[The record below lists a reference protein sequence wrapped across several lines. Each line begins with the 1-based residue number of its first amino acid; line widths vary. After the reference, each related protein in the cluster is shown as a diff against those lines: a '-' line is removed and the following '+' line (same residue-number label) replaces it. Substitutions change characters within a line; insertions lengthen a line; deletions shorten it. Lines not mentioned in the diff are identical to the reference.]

1 MDFQMLDQY
10 VHEVCKQTKCF
21 MGGRGEWIVYLDG
34 VIYAKIIPEN
44 ALQKQK
50 TKSLPSDKRAQDIQ
64 EVEEKIRNT
73 ET

>member
-1 MDFQMLDQY
+1 MLDQY
-10 VHEVCKQTKCF
+10 VHEVCQETKCF
-21 MGGRGEWIVYLDG
+21 IGDRGEWSVYLDG

-50 TKSLPSDKRAQDIQ
+50 AKSLSGDKQAKDLQ
-64 EVEEKIRNT
+64 EVEKEIRDT

>member
-10 VHEVCKQTKCF
+10 VHEVCQETKCY
-21 MGGRGEWIVYLDG
+21 MGDGEWIVYLDG
-34 VIYAKIIPEN
+34 VIYANVKN

-50 TKSLPSDKRAQDIQ
+50 AKSLSGDKQAQDPQ
-64 EVEEKIRNT
+64 KVEEKIRGQDK

>member
-10 VHEVCKQTKCF
+10 VHEVCQETKCY
-21 MGGRGEWIVYLDG
+21 MGDGEWIVYLDG
-34 VIYAKIIPEN
+34 VIYAKVIN

-50 TKSLPSDKRAQDIQ
+50 AKSLSGDKQAKDLQ
-64 EVEEKIRNT
+64 EVEKEIRDT

>member
-10 VHEVCKQTKCF
+10 VHEVCQETKCY
-21 MGGRGEWIVYLDG
+21 MGDGEWIVYLDG
-34 VIYAKIIPEN
+34 VIYAKVKN

-50 TKSLPSDKRAQDIQ
+50 AESLSGDKQAQDLQ
-64 EVEEKIRNT
+64 EVEKEIRDT